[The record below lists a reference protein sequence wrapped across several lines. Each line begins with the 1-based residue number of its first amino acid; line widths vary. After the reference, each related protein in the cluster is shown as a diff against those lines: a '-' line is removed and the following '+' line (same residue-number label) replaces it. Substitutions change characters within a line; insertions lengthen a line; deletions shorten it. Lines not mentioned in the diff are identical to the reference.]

1 MNRRHLLGLGAA
13 ALAAALGAG
22 CGPVTIEKPPP
33 VRVYEA
39 GKIKPRLYVLPLEDR
54 SGGKINQGS
63 LFLCKVQPGT
73 EQKLRSH
80 VAEIARSSGLFT
92 EVQEVSWSEAD
103 IQKRRAET
111 KAEGD
116 EIVLYPT
123 LNAFSADGRP
133 TVAAY
138 ILAPIVYLFA
148 AFALPAVPYE
158 WESELSMSARLAD
171 VKTGKLIVLHDSGKI
186 TFNDSGPL
194 SYSNSPGHLRNS
206 MEVPARNFGTGF
218 AASLEGI
225 RRLGAA
231 PPPTAPVPV
240 DPATQEKPP
249 VKELLRW
256 PSDVTSPTA
265 EIRLLTPPS
274 GLAVRNITVT
284 INGQPGNARVRTEEG
299 AIVFQ
304 IDIGKGSN
312 EIALEVLYLSGERDV
327 VNISIKR
334 HR

>member
-1 MNRRHLLGLGAA
+1 MNRRLLAALGVT

-22 CGPVTIEKPPP
+22 CGPATIEKPPP
-33 VRVYEA
+33 IRVYEA
-39 GKIKPRLYVLPLEDR
+39 GKIKPKLYVLPLEDR

-73 EQKLRSH
+73 EQKLRAH
-80 VAEIARSSGLFT
+80 ITEIARGSGLFT
-92 EVQEVSWSEAD
+92 DVQEVAWTEAE
-103 IQKRRAET
+103 IQKRRAEV
-111 KAEGD
+111 KSEGD
-116 EIVLYPT
+116 ELVLYPT
-123 LNAFSADGRP
+123 LNAFAADGEP
-133 TVAAY
+133 TIAAY
-138 ILAPIVYLFA
+138 IVFPLWLFA
-148 AFALPAVPYE
+148 LFALPAVPYE
-158 WESELSMSARLAD
+158 WQSELSLSARIAD
-171 VKTGKLIVLHDSGKI
+171 VKSGKLIVLHDSGKI

-225 RRLGAA
+225 RKLGMA
-231 PPPTAPVPV
+231 PTSETAPATT
-240 DPATQEKPP
+240 PAGQEKPP

-256 PSDVTSPTA
+256 PTDVTSPTA

-274 GLAVRNITVT
+274 GLAVRNISVT

-312 EIALEVLYLSGERDV
+312 EIALEVLYLSGERDT